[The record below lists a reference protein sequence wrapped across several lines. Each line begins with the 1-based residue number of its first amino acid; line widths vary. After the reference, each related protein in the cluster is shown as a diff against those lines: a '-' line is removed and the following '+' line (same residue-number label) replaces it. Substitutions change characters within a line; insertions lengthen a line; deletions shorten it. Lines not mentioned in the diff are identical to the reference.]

1 MKKIFLLLTLVCSFC
16 IGCGNDDEGKITG
29 ISEYEI
35 PRHCK
40 ADVEDGK
47 VIIINNK
54 KDFKKAF
61 ADSYDSKQLKDI
73 NFNNAN
79 LLVVSGVSPNQ
90 ISKMSKQFLSV
101 DDEYKLEITIQ
112 ETGLT
117 ALEPWTVGYL
127 VPKEIK
133 SSDVELIIND
143 IPFHF

>member
-1 MKKIFLLLTLVCSFC
+1 MKKIFLLITLVCSFC
-16 IGCGNDDEGKITG
+16 ISCGNDSDKISV

-35 PRHCK
+35 PRDCK

-61 ADSYDSKQLKDI
+61 ADSYDSKQLKDM

-101 DDEYKLEITIQ
+101 DGEYKLAITIE
-112 ETGLT
+112 ETMAT
-117 ALEPWTVGYL
+117 ALEPWTIGYL
-127 VPKEIK
+127 VPKDMK
-133 SSDVELIIND
+133 SSDVKLTIKYIQY
-143 IPFHF
+143 